1 MSACDAR
8 NTHRT
13 QMYRQLLTKR
23 PWLRIKPDGYLG
35 QADAASSEFTL
46 REDWNSYAV
55 SQSDFLR
62 ELHPSGHRIH
72 STSFYPNIYRV
83 AEIVKTDADGNEY
96 TTKRYYEEQV
106 PRIAFAWQPLI
117 ALKHAIHLCGND
129 VQFDA
134 TKADCS
140 DEEKKDIAIFRNG
153 WLDKDMEVAFF
164 RLVRSVKRI
173 ADGAI
178 VGYMTNGIF
187 EWQLLSF
194 ENGDRLFPKYSN
206 SGKLELFARQFVD
219 YDEEGMQVRMLEV
232 WDDHYLTRLKSA
244 TVSDSS
250 ELKDPEP
257 VVFLGKYEL
266 QGYVEIDHAPHGFD
280 RIPVAYKRD
289 DNGPAHTPA
298 QDLIE
303 EYEVSFSQMAQN
315 NKVFGEPILV
325 FKGEDIDCV
334 PDDLTGSIKTISMDS
349 ESDVKYLEGQS
360 ASESYMKQLETLY
373 KMIFETTSTV
383 IPPKELK
390 SGDLPAAALK
400 ILYSPA
406 YEQAIEDTN
415 LFSDVLGDLVEIFK
429 TGYGIEI
436 GKLTAFKSMPLKF
449 WLKPY
454 VHINWS
460 AVITDLV
467 AAVGSGFLSKQ
478 TASERA
484 SEYTTPDEWT
494 RIQNE
499 TEEAAAKE
507 LEKQILL
514 EKEKS
519 KNSAKTQQQATNT
532 TTTNTTTNN

>member
-1 MSACDAR
+1 
-8 NTHRT
+8 
-13 QMYRQLLTKR
+13 MYRELLTKR
-23 PWLRIKPDGYLG
+23 PWLRIKPDGYLN
-35 QADAASSEFTL
+35 QAEAASSAFTM
-46 REDWNSYAV
+46 REDWDSTAV

-62 ELHPSGHRIH
+62 ELYPSGHRIH
-72 STSFYPNIYRV
+72 SRDFYPNIYRV
-83 AEIVKTDADGNEY
+83 ADIQTGTDENGEPIF
-96 TTKRYYEEQV
+96 TKRYYEEQV
-106 PRIAFAWQPLI
+106 PRIAFAFQSLI
-117 ALKHAIHLCGND
+117 ALKQTIHLCGND

-140 DEEKKDIAIFRNG
+140 DNEKKAIADFRNG
-153 WLDKDMEVAFF
+153 WLDKDMEVAFY

-178 VGYMTNGIF
+178 VGYISGGKF
-187 EWQLLSF
+187 EWMLLSF

-219 YDEEGMQVRMLEV
+219 YDEEGQQVRMLEV
-232 WDDHYLTRLKSA
+232 WDDEFLTRLKSSVNNA
-244 TVSDSS
+244 AENDEET
-250 ELKDPEP
+250 
-257 VVFLGKYEL
+257 VVFNNKYEVH
-266 QGYVEIDHAPHGFD
+266 GYSVIERARHGFD
-280 RIPVAYKRD
+280 IIPVAYKRNED
-289 DNGPAHTPA
+289 GPAHSNA
-298 QDLIE
+298 QGLIE
-303 EYEVSFSQMAQN
+303 DYEVSFSQMAQN
-315 NKVFGEPILV
+315 SKVFGEPILV
-325 FKGEDIDCV
+325 FRGEDIDCE

-349 ESDVKYLEGQS
+349 ESEVNYLEAQS

-429 TGYGIEI
+429 TGYGIES
-436 GKLTAFKSMPLKF
+436 GKLTTFKAMPLKF

-460 AVITDLV
+460 AVVADLV
-467 AAVGSGFLSKQ
+467 ALVGAGVLSKQ

-484 SEYTTPDEWT
+484 SEYTTPDEFT
-494 RIQNE
+494 RIINE
-499 TEEAAAKE
+499 AEEAEARA
-507 LEKQILL
+507 LESEILL
-514 EKEKS
+514 QKET
-519 KNSAKTQQQATNT
+519 AKANAQYQQPTQQVANTNK
-532 TTTNTTTNN
+532 

>member
-1 MSACDAR
+1 
-8 NTHRT
+8 
-13 QMYRQLLTKR
+13 MYRELLTKR
-23 PWLRIKPDGYLG
+23 PWLRIKPDGYLS
-35 QADAASSEFTL
+35 QADAASSSFTM
-46 REDWNSYAV
+46 REDWNATAV
-55 SQSDFLR
+55 SQSDFLC
-62 ELHPSGHRIH
+62 ELYPSGHRIH
-72 STSFYPNIYRV
+72 SREFYPNIYRV
-83 AEIVKTDADGNEY
+83 AEVEKGVDENGETIYG
-96 TTKRYYEEQV
+96 KRYYEEQV
-106 PRIAFAWQPLI
+106 PRIAFAFQPLI
-117 ALKHAIHLCGND
+117 ALKHTIHLCGND

-140 DEEKKDIAIFRNG
+140 ETEKMSISDFRNG
-153 WLDKDMEVAFF
+153 WLEKDMEVAFY

-178 VGYMTNGIF
+178 VGYITGGIF
-187 EWQLLSF
+187 EWMLLSF

-219 YDEEGMQVRMLEV
+219 YDEEGQQVRMLEV
-232 WDDHYLTRLKSA
+232 WDEKYLTRLKSTA
-244 TVSDSS
+244 HK
-250 ELKDPEP
+250 KDGGD
-257 VVFLGKYEL
+257 VDDDKVIFIGKYQVE
-266 QGYVEIDHAPHGFD
+266 GYEVIEKAPHGFD
-280 RIPVAYKRD
+280 RIPVAYKRCD
-289 DNGPAHTPA
+289 DGPAHSSA

-303 EYEVSFSQMAQN
+303 DYEVSFSQMAQN
-315 NKVFGEPILV
+315 NKAFGEPILV

-349 ESDVKYLEGQS
+349 ESDVNYLEGQS

-429 TGYGIEI
+429 TGYGIET
-436 GKLTAFKSMPLKF
+436 GKLTTFKNMPLKF

-460 AVITDLV
+460 AVISDLV
-467 AAVGSGFLSKQ
+467 AAVGAGFLSKQ

-494 RIQNE
+494 RIVNE
-499 TEEAAAKE
+499 AQEQAEKDLEA
-507 LEKQILL
+507 QILL
-514 EKEKS
+514 EKEKA
-519 KNSAKTQQQATNT
+519 KNAATNTTQQATNT
-532 TTTNTTTNN
+532 TNTK